1 MIHVTISINF
11 GRPPTANSD
20 SSDDSDNDDEQKS
33 ALQSID
39 LQDDPA
45 MAGVLAEMDADS
57 DGDGTSEHP
66 PASPKDKAACP
77 CHVAFLVHVCSFAVV
92 ILLCMYVAEFTTKLN

>member
-20 SSDDSDNDDEQKS
+20 SSEDSDNDDKQKS
-33 ALQSID
+33 PLEAELEN
-39 LQDDPA
+39 DPA
-45 MAGVLAEMDADS
+45 MAAIMAEMDAESDS
-57 DGDGTSEHP
+57 DSKSEHP
-66 PASPKDKAACP
+66 PTSPKDKAACP

-92 ILLCMYVAEFTTKLN
+92 ILLCMYVAEFTTKLI